1 MLFMA
6 IVIPVTIEGLSVA
19 NRAGM
24 VAERR
29 RVAAQLADNML
40 TELLVTGQWSTG
52 GQAGNFGEDHP
63 GFRWELKTENWTEE
77 SMRLLTLRV
86 WFKVQEKDYEVHLST
101 LVDGEA
107 S

>member
-6 IVIPVTIEGLSVA
+6 IVIPVTIEGLTIA

-24 VAERR
+24 VAERK
-29 RVAAQLADNML
+29 RVAAQLADSML
-40 TELLVTGQWSTG
+40 TETVVTGQWRTG
-52 GQAGNFGEDHP
+52 DQAGNFGEDHP
-63 GFRWELKTENWTEE
+63 GFRWELKSTGWTEE
-77 SMRLLTLRV
+77 AMRLVTVWV